1 MLSKKQQLLK
11 VETDIKKHFNKVSHF
26 RWCLST
32 IIHSLLVSG
41 LLNYNG
47 GGSHVTNQTPNAGIY
62 ATDGFIVVPPGLD
75 RFVKAWRF
83 TFGWKE
89 PPKFHLQDRF
99 KGVTHVTP
107 FKNANIYIYII
118 IIIIF
123 VCFCLY
129 LFECSEMYHVHPCA
143 MYVCKFRAAEISGH
157 VSSFRFPSVP
167 PGVNLDNFLCF
178 TFLAKYPK
186 RQIGQDMEIVYYN
199 IIYSFFFWIE
209 GKQKHKKWVTV
220 KGLIEGSTS
229 LV

>member
-32 IIHSLLVSG
+32 IIHSVLVSG

-107 FKNANIYIYII
+107 FKNANIYIYHYYHYYHYNCV
-118 IIIIF
+118 F
-123 VCFCLY
+123 
-129 LFECSEMYHVHPCA
+129 LFISFWMFWDVPCTS
-143 MYVCKFRAAEISGH
+143 MCYVC
-157 VSSFRFPSVP
+157 
-167 PGVNLDNFLCF
+167 
-178 TFLAKYPK
+178 
-186 RQIGQDMEIVYYN
+186 M
-199 IIYSFFFWIE
+199 
-209 GKQKHKKWVTV
+209 
-220 KGLIEGSTS
+220 
-229 LV
+229 

>member
-107 FKNANIYIYII
+107 FKNANIYIYISLLS
-118 IIIIF
+118 
-123 VCFCLY
+123 LY
-129 LFECSEMYHVHPCA
+129 LCVSVYIFLNVLRCTMYIHVLC
-143 MYVCKFRAAEISGH
+143 MYVNFGQPRS
-157 VSSFRFPSVP
+157 VDMSVP
-167 PGVNLDNFLCF
+167 SAFLPCLLVW
-178 TFLAKYPK
+178 TWTTSYASLSS
-186 RQIGQDMEIVYYN
+186 RN
-199 IIYSFFFWIE
+199 IQRDKL
-209 GKQKHKKWVTV
+209 GKIWK
-220 KGLIEGSTS
+220 
-229 LV
+229 